1 MELRSGYIAS
11 SADSTPPHGD
21 GVPALAESAIPPD
34 PSQLSATQALQ
45 MLDSDVYDDT
55 ELLAIA
61 DTLISLG
68 APPTHR
74 PPPLPVPHPLGAHS
88 APTPAVT
95 GGGLEDSTVIS
106 AVCLAAFPRANLLLL
121 SCVTV

>member
-1 MELRSGYIAS
+1 MELRSGYVAL
-11 SADSTPPHGD
+11 SAASTPPQGD
-21 GVPALAESAIPPD
+21 EVPALAESAIPPD
-34 PSQLSATQALQ
+34 PSQLSATQALR
-45 MLDSDVYDDT
+45 MLDSDVDDDT

-74 PPPLPVPHPLGAHS
+74 PPPLPVPHPVWAHS

-95 GGGLEDSTVIS
+95 GGHQDSTQD
-106 AVCLAAFPRANLLLL
+106 RK
-121 SCVTV
+121 

>member
-1 MELRSGYIAS
+1 
-11 SADSTPPHGD
+11 
-21 GVPALAESAIPPD
+21 
-34 PSQLSATQALQ
+34 
-45 MLDSDVYDDT
+45 VYDDT

>member
-1 MELRSGYIAS
+1 MELRSGHVAL
-11 SADSTPPHGD
+11 SATSTPPHGD

-68 APPTHR
+68 AR
-74 PPPLPVPHPLGAHS
+74 PLIVRRHFRCHTQYGQTQLPLPQGQAAIWIPHWR
-88 APTPAVT
+88 PT
-95 GGGLEDSTVIS
+95 
-106 AVCLAAFPRANLLLL
+106 R
-121 SCVTV
+121 

>member
-11 SADSTPPHGD
+11 SADSTPPQGD
-21 GVPALAESAIPPD
+21 EVPALAELAIPPD
-34 PSQLSATQALQ
+34 PSQISATQALQ

-74 PPPLPVPHPLGAHS
+74 PPPLPEPHPVGAHS

-95 GGGLEDSTVIS
+95 GGHLEDSTQ
-106 AVCLAAFPRANLLLL
+106 LNDLL
-121 SCVTV
+121 SLTSLSPTDSNIDE

>member
-74 PPPLPVPHPLGAHS
+74 PPPPSGATPSRGKLSSHS
-88 APTPAVT
+88 RSDRRPAGFHT
-95 GGGLEDSTVIS
+95 RLRRPGQYYK
-106 AVCLAAFPRANLLLL
+106 
-121 SCVTV
+121 